1 MEGQEEITENND
13 APVLN
18 VDEANSGDSLIEN
31 SGEQQETQEAQTQ
44 ETQDQQ
50 EVEIDAFDPQ
60 AFLQGDSL
68 EETKEE
74 VKEEVKEEDD
84 AAAWPD
90 IDGSSE
96 TVKEEVK
103 GETKEEV
110 KEEEKNSLDPEQ
122 FKLFTNELGI
132 EAESIDDIKNALEKI
147 TKENKELKEAGIPK
161 ESNKKVEDLENF
173 SKLDDESLVRKSYEA
188 DGLTG
193 EKLENV
199 IDRLLDS
206 GMMDIEALKIRNNID
221 KAIQGERLNI
231 EEAKKSEVAK
241 QQQERQDAVESFS
254 KFMQSTDTLFDFKL
268 TGNPD
273 NLPNVRKNH
282 IEYVTSGKYI
292 SEITSDE
299 KSLAES
305 AWLWRNRET
314 LKKAMINNGR
324 QNGRKE
330 ILDQI
335 NKPESSKPQRFTN
348 PQNPGEFNPKE
359 FMKG

>member
-31 SGEQQETQEAQTQ
+31 SGEKQETQEAQTQ

-68 EETKEE
+68 
-74 VKEEVKEEDD
+74 
-84 AAAWPD
+84 
-90 IDGSSE
+90 
-96 TVKEEVK
+96 
-103 GETKEEV
+103 
-110 KEEEKNSLDPEQ
+110 EEKNSLDPEQ

-359 FMKG
+359 FMKC